1 MLEPSCTNCLEH
13 RKECIPSASGRPR
26 PTHSR
31 IDHLEEEN
39 QRLRSFLFRVS
50 SLPPESS
57 AQALERW
64 ARLGEVQVEENVEV
78 MDDGGLE
85 ATITNDLLPG
95 TAERST
101 PIRPAFTVHGLSL
114 DRNR

>member
-26 PTHSR
+26 PTHS
-31 IDHLEEEN
+31 
-39 QRLRSFLFRVS
+39 FLFRVS

-64 ARLGEVQVEENVEV
+64 ARLGEVQVDENVEV
-78 MDDGGLE
+78 MDGGLE
-85 ATITNDLLPG
+85 AAITNDLLPG

-101 PIRPAFTVHGLSL
+101 PIRPTFTVHGMSL